1 MKRLHKPPLI
11 SVIVA
16 VKDAEGTLL
25 RCIESIRRQTHEN
38 IEFIVMDGD
47 SHDRTVDILRQNG
60 DLISYWESKKDKG
73 VYHAWNKALDHV
85 NGEWICFLGADD
97 FFWDANCLQRMRRFL
112 DQSYPKVRIV
122 YGRVNVISGTGE
134 VLYTIG
140 KPWTE
145 IKKRFLQINCLP
157 HPGLMHHRS
166 VFDDFGKF
174 EDSFIIAG
182 DYELLLR
189 ELLTSEAH
197 YVPLTMV
204 GMQHGGLSTLA
215 DNSITGLLE
224 MRKALQMHGVG
235 FPGIYWLM
243 GIAKAYAILALKK
256 ATRAL
261 GTSGKKTSS

>member
-1 MKRLHKPPLI
+1 MTRMDKPPLI

-16 VKDAEGTLL
+16 VKDAEPTLL
-25 RCIESIRRQTHEN
+25 RCINSIRMQTHEN
-38 IEFIVMDGD
+38 IELIVMDGD
-47 SHDRTVDILRQNG
+47 SHDRTVDILKQNS
-60 DLISYWESKKDKG
+60 DFISYWESKKDKG
-73 VYHAWNKALDHV
+73 VYHAWNKALDHA

-97 FFWDANCLQRMRRFL
+97 FFWDANCLQRMCCYL
-112 DQSYPKVRIV
+112 NEAYPTVRIV
-122 YGRVNVISGTGE
+122 YGKVNVVSKSGKM
-134 VLYTIG
+134 LLTIG
-140 KPWTE
+140 KPWSE
-145 IKKRFLQINCLP
+145 MKKRFLQINCLP

-166 VFDDFGKF
+166 VFEDFGKF

-189 ELLTSEAH
+189 ELMTSEAH

-224 MRKALQMHGVG
+224 MRTALQMHGIG

-243 GIAKAYAILALKK
+243 GIAKAYAILALKRV
-256 ATRAL
+256 TGGF
-261 GTSGKKTSS
+261 GTSG